1 MKISLVSLGCSKNL
15 VDSELILGSL
25 QKAGH
30 VIVPEQE
37 ADAIIVNTCG
47 FIGDAKRESI
57 DTILELSR
65 YKQSGS
71 CSKLIMTGCLVE
83 RYSREL
89 KEELPEVDAFWGTGN
104 LLNINEALK
113 SLSPGKIFKNK
124 PGTIYDP
131 DAPRYFLTPN
141 HTSFVKVSEG
151 CSRTCSFCIIPKMRG
166 DMKSRTVES
175 ISREFELLSAR
186 DCKEVNLIAQ
196 DMTSYGRDIGVSLEL
211 LLKSL
216 IEVDGIEWIRLHY
229 CYPWGFSDS
238 LVELISNEEKILS
251 YIDMPLQHIN
261 DRLLKAM
268 DRKTS
273 TYRIRKI
280 IELLREGI
288 SDLTLR
294 TTFIVGF
301 PGETD
306 EEFEELLD
314 FVEDTEFDR
323 VGVFKYSIEEGT
335 RAATLGDQVTEE
347 VKQERY
353 ERLMEIQSRI
363 SYDKN
368 QGLVGSIQR
377 TIVDEKENGLYLS
390 RMASQAPEVDGIT
403 YVSSSRDLDLGEIIE
418 VKITGFDHFDLEGQ
432 AVLN

>member
-1 MKISLVSLGCSKNL
+1 
-15 VDSELILGSL
+15 
-25 QKAGH
+25 
-30 VIVPEQE
+30 
-37 ADAIIVNTCG
+37 
-47 FIGDAKRESI
+47 
-57 DTILELSR
+57 
-65 YKQSGS
+65 
-71 CSKLIMTGCLVE
+71 
-83 RYSREL
+83 
-89 KEELPEVDAFWGTGN
+89 
-104 LLNINEALK
+104 
-113 SLSPGKIFKNK
+113 
-124 PGTIYDP
+124 
-131 DAPRYFLTPN
+131 
-141 HTSFVKVSEG
+141 
-151 CSRTCSFCIIPKMRG
+151 
-166 DMKSRTVES
+166 MKSRTVES

-335 RAATLGDQVTEE
+335 KAATLGDQIKEE

-368 QGLVGSIQR
+368 RELVGSVQR

-390 RMASQAPEVDGIT
+390 RMASQAPDVDGIT

-418 VKITGFDHFDLEGQ
+418 VEITGFDHFDLEGQ
-432 AVLN
+432 AMIS